1 MLGDLQ
7 RGSAWTRALLG
18 LAAREIHVCGEYTA
32 IKLVEELVLMTGCD
46 TFQVFAFLYLYVVG
60 ILTLNRLFY
69 GRQFIEP
76 LSTSTYL

>member
-46 TFQVFAFLYLYVVG
+46 TFEVSALLYLYVVAFF
-60 ILTLNRLFY
+60 TLNRI
-69 GRQFIEP
+69 G
-76 LSTSTYL
+76 